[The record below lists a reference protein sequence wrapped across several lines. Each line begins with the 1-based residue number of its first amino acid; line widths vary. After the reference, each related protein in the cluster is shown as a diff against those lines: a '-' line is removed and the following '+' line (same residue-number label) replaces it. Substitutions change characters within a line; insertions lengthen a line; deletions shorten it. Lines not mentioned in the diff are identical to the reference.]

1 MAGKI
6 QTMIPQYGELNRI
19 YRDYI
24 DNYAFSFDRQKFIS
38 DFYQEY
44 NDMKSF
50 EAAILEL
57 VLDKQKEQYT
67 LILNSLKTEIEK
79 SIQAYEIRPLSDRAI
94 ERACYQHMERYSQ
107 EIEAQL
113 DVTRSLS
120 KPLNEANNRYDSIGY
135 REHTAEEEKQ
145 AGKGTRMKSD
155 KPKVV
160 HQVMGK
166 PMVYYSIEAARQAGA
181 DEVCVIVGYK
191 ADEVK
196 SAIAAS
202 VNDVKVDYALQ
213 EEQLGTGH
221 AVKCAAD
228 FIGRDGDVI
237 ILCGDTPLVTGDT
250 LRKALDFHKESGN
263 GVTVIS
269 AMLDDPFGYGRI
281 IRNGDSLAK
290 IVEQKDA
297 DEAEQAVKEV
307 NSGMYIFDCAALQ
320 DALSQ
325 ISNDNAQGEYY
336 LPDAIEIIKKMG
348 LPASAVPMDDADQ
361 IRGVN
366 TLEQL
371 ADAEKIMENR

>member
-1 MAGKI
+1 MV
-6 QTMIPQYGELNRI
+6 
-19 YRDYI
+19 
-24 DNYAFSFDRQKFIS
+24 
-38 DFYQEY
+38 
-44 NDMKSF
+44 KSV
-50 EAAILEL
+50 IL
-57 VLDKQKEQYT
+57 
-67 LILNSLKTEIEK
+67 
-79 SIQAYEIRPLSDRAI
+79 A
-94 ERACYQHMERYSQ
+94 
-107 EIEAQL
+107 
-113 DVTRSLS
+113 
-120 KPLNEANNRYDSIGY
+120 
-135 REHTAEEEKQ
+135 

-281 IRNGDSLAK
+281 IRDGDSLAK

-297 DEAEQAVKEV
+297 DEAEKAVKEV

-320 DALSQ
+320 DALS
-325 ISNDNAQGEYY
+325 
-336 LPDAIEIIKKMG
+336 
-348 LPASAVPMDDADQ
+348 
-361 IRGVN
+361 
-366 TLEQL
+366 
-371 ADAEKIMENR
+371 

>member
-1 MAGKI
+1 MEDI
-6 QTMIPQYGELNRI
+6 IMV
-19 YRDYI
+19 
-24 DNYAFSFDRQKFIS
+24 
-38 DFYQEY
+38 
-44 NDMKSF
+44 KSV
-50 EAAILEL
+50 IL
-57 VLDKQKEQYT
+57 
-67 LILNSLKTEIEK
+67 
-79 SIQAYEIRPLSDRAI
+79 A
-94 ERACYQHMERYSQ
+94 
-107 EIEAQL
+107 
-113 DVTRSLS
+113 
-120 KPLNEANNRYDSIGY
+120 
-135 REHTAEEEKQ
+135 
-145 AGKGTRMKSD
+145 AGKGTIMKSD

-196 SAIAAS
+196 AAIAAS

-213 EEQLGTGH
+213 EDQLGTGH

-281 IRNGDSLAK
+281 IRDGDSLAK

>member
-1 MAGKI
+1 MEDI
-6 QTMIPQYGELNRI
+6 IMV
-19 YRDYI
+19 
-24 DNYAFSFDRQKFIS
+24 
-38 DFYQEY
+38 
-44 NDMKSF
+44 KSV
-50 EAAILEL
+50 IL
-57 VLDKQKEQYT
+57 
-67 LILNSLKTEIEK
+67 
-79 SIQAYEIRPLSDRAI
+79 A
-94 ERACYQHMERYSQ
+94 
-107 EIEAQL
+107 
-113 DVTRSLS
+113 
-120 KPLNEANNRYDSIGY
+120 
-135 REHTAEEEKQ
+135 

-166 PMVYYSIEAARQAGA
+166 PMVYYSIEAARQAG
-181 DEVCVIVGYK
+181 

>member
-1 MAGKI
+1 MEDI
-6 QTMIPQYGELNRI
+6 IMV
-19 YRDYI
+19 
-24 DNYAFSFDRQKFIS
+24 
-38 DFYQEY
+38 
-44 NDMKSF
+44 KSV
-50 EAAILEL
+50 IL
-57 VLDKQKEQYT
+57 
-67 LILNSLKTEIEK
+67 
-79 SIQAYEIRPLSDRAI
+79 A
-94 ERACYQHMERYSQ
+94 
-107 EIEAQL
+107 
-113 DVTRSLS
+113 
-120 KPLNEANNRYDSIGY
+120 
-135 REHTAEEEKQ
+135 

-166 PMVYYSIEAARQAGA
+166 PMVYYSIEAARKAG
-181 DEVCVIVGYK
+181 

-250 LRKALDFHKESGN
+250 LRKALDFHKDSGN

-281 IRNGDSLAK
+281 IRDGDSLAK

>member
-1 MAGKI
+1 MEDI
-6 QTMIPQYGELNRI
+6 IMV
-19 YRDYI
+19 
-24 DNYAFSFDRQKFIS
+24 
-38 DFYQEY
+38 
-44 NDMKSF
+44 KSV
-50 EAAILEL
+50 IL
-57 VLDKQKEQYT
+57 
-67 LILNSLKTEIEK
+67 
-79 SIQAYEIRPLSDRAI
+79 A
-94 ERACYQHMERYSQ
+94 
-107 EIEAQL
+107 
-113 DVTRSLS
+113 
-120 KPLNEANNRYDSIGY
+120 
-135 REHTAEEEKQ
+135 

-166 PMVYYSIEAARQAGA
+166 PMVYYSIEAARQAG
-181 DEVCVIVGYK
+181 

-281 IRNGDSLAK
+281 IRDGDSLAK

-297 DEAEQAVKEV
+297 DEAEKAVKEV